1 MRCSKARKLIS
12 DYVDDN
18 LDPKKNSTLE
28 RHLEACPDCEI
39 FLKDFQRIVKNAK
52 ELEKI
57 SPSAQAWLKIK
68 ARLKA
73 ETQTVLTP
81 EIQKRK
87 WFDFLIYQPKFK
99 YALASVLLLAVIIGA
114 VTLGIRYW
122 KAREALWRDGN
133 QQYTL
138 AKLEEAEFHY
148 QLAIKALAEAVSS
161 QRESLEPQIAQ
172 IFRTNLEIIDVSI
185 EACKKA
191 VLHEP
196 ENLEARN
203 HLLFAYRG
211 KLDLLDEMIATKLTS
226 SRKGELEKTL

>member
-28 RHLEACPDCEI
+28 RHLEACPDCEM
-39 FLKDFQRIVKNAK
+39 FLKDFQRIVESAK

-87 WFDFLIYQPKFK
+87 WFDFLIYQPKLK

-122 KAREALWRDGN
+122 KGRDALWRDSN

-161 QRESLEPQIAQ
+161 QREILEPQIAQ